1 MSQIALF
8 LILSVVLFF
17 VSRKTIHTCFY
28 FFSRFLKHPQAAY
41 RMIALLYF
49 PGTAI
54 HEMSH
59 LVMAMVLN
67 LKVRDITLIP
77 KIRGN
82 TLKLGTVLYEKKDVV
97 RGLIVGIAPFFA
109 ALFAFWLIDA
119 FKLLYSNFWITA
131 LFSYIVFTISSTMFS
146 SKQDLIDLIYVLPI
160 IVVIGII
167 LAVLKVDMQL
177 FFLALDLNM
186 VSQFFSIVNSFLIF
200 SLLLNGGMIMVLKL
214 ILRIQR

>member
-167 LAVLKVDMQL
+167 LVVLKVDMQL

>member
-109 ALFAFWLIDA
+109 ALFAFWFIDA

-167 LAVLKVDMQL
+167 LVVLKVDMQL
-177 FFLALDLNM
+177 FFLALDLNT

>member
-1 MSQIALF
+1 MTQVLLF
-8 LILSVVLFF
+8 LILCVALFF
-17 VSRKTIHTCFY
+17 LSRKTIHTCFY

-59 LVMAMVLN
+59 LVMAMILN

-77 KIRGN
+77 KVRGN
-82 TLKLGTVLYEKKDVV
+82 TLKLGTVTYEKRDVV
-97 RGLIVGIAPFFA
+97 RGLMVGIAPFFA

-119 FKLLYSNFWITA
+119 FKLLYINYWSGA

-146 SKQDLIDLIYVLPI
+146 SKQDLIDLVYVIPI
-160 IVVIGII
+160 IVVIGVV
-167 LAVLKVDMQL
+167 LFVLKIDVKS
-177 FFLALDLNM
+177 FLVIFDVNLM
-186 VSQFFSIVNSFLIF
+186 SQFFSVVNSFLIF
-200 SLLLNGGMIMVLKL
+200 SLLLNGGMIVVLKL
-214 ILRIQR
+214 ILRVQR

>member
-1 MSQIALF
+1 MNQIALF
-8 LILSVVLFF
+8 FVLSLALYF

-49 PGTAI
+49 PGTAV
-54 HEMSH
+54 HEMAH

-67 LKVRDITLIP
+67 LKVRDISLIP

-82 TLKLGTVLYEKKDVV
+82 TLKLGTVTYEKKDVV

-109 ALFAFWLIDA
+109 AMYAFWLVDA
-119 FKLLYSNFWITA
+119 FKLLSGNIWMTA
-131 LFSYIVFTISSTMFS
+131 LFSYVVFTISSTMFS

-160 IVVIGII
+160 VIVGVIVFF
-167 LAVLKVDMQL
+167 VLK
-177 FFLALDLNM
+177 LD
-186 VSQFFSIVNSFLIF
+186 VSQFTVLINGRAISSFFSVVNSFLIF
-200 SLLLNGGMIMVLKL
+200 SLLLNGGIIMMLKFL
-214 ILRIQR
+214 MKIIR